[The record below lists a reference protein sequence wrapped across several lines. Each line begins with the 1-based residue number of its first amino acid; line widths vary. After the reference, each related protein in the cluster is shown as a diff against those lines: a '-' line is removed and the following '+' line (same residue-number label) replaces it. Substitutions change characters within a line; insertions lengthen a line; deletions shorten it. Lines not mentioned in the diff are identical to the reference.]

1 MLKAIVLS
9 FAFFSSLIGGLHAQT
24 AREPASGSAE
34 RKAILAALRGPVERD
49 LKQKIAFNADHFR
62 VSGNWAFVSG
72 SPQTPAGGRPNYSRT
87 RYRDAVDAGAFDNN
101 FFALLHRTGGR
112 WKLVTYA
119 IGCTDVCWLDWPAKR
134 RAPKSIFPFGG

>member
-1 MLKAIVLS
+1 MLKDALLWLIVF
-9 FAFFSSLIGGLHAQT
+9 FAAFSCLHAQT
-24 AREPASGSAE
+24 AREPASGSVE
-34 RKAILAALRGPVERD
+34 RKAILAAIRGPVERD

-101 FFALLHRTGGR
+101 FFALLNRTGGR
-112 WKLVTYA
+112 WKLITYA

-134 RAPKSIFPFGG
+134 RAPKSIFPFGV